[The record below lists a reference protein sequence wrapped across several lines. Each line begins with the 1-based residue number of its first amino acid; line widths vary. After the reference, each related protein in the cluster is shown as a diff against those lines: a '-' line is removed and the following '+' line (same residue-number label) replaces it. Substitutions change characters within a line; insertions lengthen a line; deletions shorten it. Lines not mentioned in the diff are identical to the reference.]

1 MDALAMP
8 RKSRKPNT
16 SVAVVTSTAEA
27 TAGSW
32 PIFLRNNGTAAPT
45 VPR

>member
-16 SVAVVTSTAEA
+16 SAAVVTNTDDA
-27 TAGSW
+27 TASSW
-32 PIFLRNNGTAAPT
+32 LTLRGHYGTAAPT
-45 VPR
+45 VPL